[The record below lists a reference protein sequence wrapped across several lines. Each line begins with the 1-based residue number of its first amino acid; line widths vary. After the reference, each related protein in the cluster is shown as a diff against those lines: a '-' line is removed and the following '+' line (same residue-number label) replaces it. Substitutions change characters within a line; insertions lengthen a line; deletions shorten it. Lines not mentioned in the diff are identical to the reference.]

1 MEKMLLI
8 GKALLE
14 LAIIAVVMIAVARP
28 FQIHRELYIFCKCR
42 CKSTNRKPAFQ
53 LF

>member
-14 LAIIAVVMIAVARP
+14 LAVIAVVMIAVASVDGWVNL
-28 FQIHRELYIFCKCR
+28 I
-42 CKSTNRKPAFQ
+42 
-53 LF
+53 

>member
-14 LAIIAVVMIAVARP
+14 LAVIAVVMVVIASVDGWVNL
-28 FQIHRELYIFCKCR
+28 I
-42 CKSTNRKPAFQ
+42 
-53 LF
+53 

>member
-14 LAIIAVVMIAVARP
+14 LAIIAAVMIAVASVDYWANL
-28 FQIHRELYIFCKCR
+28 I
-42 CKSTNRKPAFQ
+42 
-53 LF
+53 